1 MGNKETANQR
11 DYERAIRNNEC
22 AGANQRNDDAGQRN
36 RKQTNDRNY
45 EMAMFSHKLSLYCQ
59 MGLYYGMQMVSGLD
73 MRACSFVIYGVLYNA
88 DVCGEK
94 FPVTTAE
101 FAQ

>member
-1 MGNKETANQR
+1 MKGQCEITNLRVRTSEMMMQDNEIGNKRMPEMT
-11 DYERAIRNNEC
+11 
-22 AGANQRNDDAGQRN
+22 
-36 RKQTNDRNY
+36 
-45 EMAMFSHKLSLYCQ
+45 MAMFSPKLSLYCQ
-59 MGLYYGMQMVSGLD
+59 MELYYGMQMVSGLD